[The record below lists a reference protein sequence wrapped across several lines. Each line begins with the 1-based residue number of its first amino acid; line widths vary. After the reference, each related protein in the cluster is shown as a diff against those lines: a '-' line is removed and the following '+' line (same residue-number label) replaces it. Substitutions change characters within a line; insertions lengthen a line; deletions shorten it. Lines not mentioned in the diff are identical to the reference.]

1 MIEAF
6 SVKKLCLI
14 GLVAA
19 LLLAGSYSCSTDF
32 EINADNLETPI
43 VYCILN
49 TSDSVQYVR
58 LQKTYLIDQAALEY
72 PPHPDSMVFPGE
84 IVVTMER
91 LQNNVVQETYRFHPV
106 TDIPKDTGFFPS
118 EKHVL
123 YKTHAVIKPHST
135 YRLYIYLGSKEKVVY
150 AQTTS
155 LGKLTVVDPM
165 DLPIRKVSL
174 YNGSNFTCRWE
185 PVEDAGLYQV
195 VVKFRYSETRNGIT
209 TSKFINWSQDYIT
222 PGTANDYLSKDISG
236 ARFAH
241 ILDENLISEPG
252 VTRTAEGIDF
262 QIMSGAIELKYYM
275 ESTAPTEGALMEKPV
290 YTNVIN
296 GLGVFSTISEVDVNG
311 LFLSGVSIDSIA
323 YGQYTRDLG
332 FFDHTGDRDSTNE
345 LLEPE
350 LF

>member
-1 MIEAF
+1 M
-6 SVKKLCLI
+6 KKLCFI
-14 GLVAA
+14 GLVAV
-19 LLLAGSYSCSTDF
+19 LLLAGSYSCSTDID
-32 EINADNLETPI
+32 INADNLETPI

-91 LQNNVVQETYRFHPV
+91 LQNDVVLETYRFLP
-106 TDIPKDTGFFPS
+106 TTEITKDSGFFPT

-123 YKTHAVIKPHST
+123 YKANAVIKANSK

-150 AQTTS
+150 AQTSS

-165 DLPIRKVSL
+165 NLPVRLISL
-174 YNGSNFTCRWE
+174 YNGCNYTCRWE

-209 TSKFINWSQDYIT
+209 TSKHINWSQDYIT
-222 PGTANDYLSKDISG
+222 PGTSEEYLSKDISG
-236 ARFAH
+236 ARLAH
-241 ILDENLISEPG
+241 ILDENLMSEAGIVRTVEG
-252 VTRTAEGIDF
+252 VDF
-262 QIMSGAIELKYYM
+262 QVMTGAIELKYYM

-290 YTNVIN
+290 YTNIIN

-332 FFDHTGDRDSTNE
+332 FLDHTGDRDSTNE
-345 LLEPE
+345 PLEPE
-350 LF
+350 EI